1 MPGLKP
7 LPMLIFDLDGTLW
20 DSAQAVAESWNIA
33 FSEEHLNRTFTTGD
47 IHRLMGKTM
56 AEIRGLV
63 MSDIPDDVCDRLFRR
78 CTEFEVEYVA
88 EHGGEIYSGLRDV
101 LGGLK
106 DSGWPLAIVSNC
118 QLGYISA
125 FLSYSGTGDLFCD
138 WEEWERTRLSKGEN
152 VRLVMQRNGVQHA
165 VYIGDTE
172 KDEEAARTAGI
183 PFIHAAYGF
192 GTAAAPD
199 GVIRSLYD
207 LPAEAERISASL
219 IQR

>member
-1 MPGLKP
+1 MPESKT

-33 FSEEHLNRTFTTGD
+33 FSEEHISSAFTAEN

-56 AEIRGLV
+56 AEIRDLV
-63 MSDIPDDVCDRLFRR
+63 MSDLPDDIRNRLFRR

-88 EHGGEIYSGLRDV
+88 EHGGELYPGLRDV

-106 DSGWPLAIVSNC
+106 AAGWPLAIVSNC

-125 FLSYSGTGDLFCD
+125 FLNYTRTGDLFDD
-138 WEEWERTRLSKGEN
+138 WEEWERTKRSKGEN
-152 VRLVMQRNGVQHA
+152 VRLVMERNGVKNA

-192 GTAAAPD
+192 GSAAAPD
-199 GVIRSLYD
+199 GVINSLYE
-207 LPAEAERISASL
+207 LPAEAERISSAFT
-219 IQR
+219 QR